1 MQDIL
6 FNFFLTS
13 LSVSCLIPFVSICFM
28 LFKNRLSVRSKY
40 YIWIGVILSLLL
52 PFRPAFSL
60 GLIEVQPPAPLLPA
74 TRPPQLESAPIEAS
88 GTPLATSAWSFNLM
102 HVILLVWLIGVFVYL
117 GRQLYSYF
125 KFRTML
131 KRWGDPV
138 EDLAIWENLAEM
150 QALVG
155 VKREIGLIYCPL
167 VHSPLLFG
175 FRKPTI
181 VLPELDYT
189 EEEFSLIFHHEL
201 VHYKHGDVYVSL
213 LAMFIKSLYWYNPLV
228 RFASKELLEAGE
240 MYCDATVLAQQ
251 DVSYRIFYGETILTM
266 IDRSKKNQVALTTCF
281 YSNRFNLK
289 RRILAIMDNRY
300 PIRFLSV
307 LAILGVA
314 ALVLLSRSVFVMA
327 QPPANQVAE
336 NQISE
341 PRISS
346 NQARDYA
353 LAEAGLMLDQVQ
365 ALEIELSQGRYF
377 IAFQNQNSVYQYQNS
392 SKDGKIL
399 RVHETNQVMVS
410 NSQSSVSI
418 TSSEQVSTQ
427 TSSSESAQAPSIFRP
442 LLNVQSFF
450 KDGDDDESEDKDDI
464 DDPDDPDDP
473 DLDD

>member
-74 TRPPQLESAPIEAS
+74 PRPPQLESAPIEAS
-88 GTPLATSAWSFNLM
+88 GMPLAASAWSFNLM
-102 HVILLVWLIGVFVYL
+102 HVILLVWLLGVFVYL

-138 EDLAIWENLAEM
+138 EDLAIWETLAEM
-150 QALVG
+150 QDLVG

-314 ALVLLSRSVFVMA
+314 TLVLLSRSVFVMA
-327 QPPANQVAE
+327 QPPANQVADS
-336 NQISE
+336 QISE
-341 PRISS
+341 LGVSS

-353 LAEAGLMLDQVQ
+353 LAEAGLTLDQVQ
-365 ALEIELSQGRYF
+365 ALEIELSQDRYF
-377 IAFQNQNSVYQYQNS
+377 VAFQYQNTIYQYQIS
-392 SKDGKIL
+392 LIDGQIL
-399 RVHETNQVMVS
+399 RVHETNQVLVS
-410 NSQSSVSI
+410 NSQPSESVAG
-418 TSSEQVSTQ
+418 SEHVASQ
-427 TSSSESAQAPSIFRP
+427 TSNAESSQAPSVFRP
-442 LLNVQSFF
+442 LLNVQSIL
-450 KDGDDDESEDKDDI
+450 KDSDDDESDDKDDTDDS
-464 DDPDDPDDP
+464 DDPDDPDV
-473 DLDD
+473 DD

>member
-327 QPPANQVAE
+327 QPPANQVVE
-336 NQISE
+336 NHISE

-346 NQARDYA
+346 DQARDYA
-353 LAEAGLMLDQVQ
+353 LAEAGLTPDQVQ
-365 ALEIELSQGRYF
+365 ALEIELSQDRYF
-377 IAFQNQNSVYQYQNS
+377 VSFQYQNSVYQYQIS
-392 SKDGKIL
+392 VMDGQIL
-399 RVHETNQVMVS
+399 RVYETNQVMVS
-410 NSQSSVSI
+410 NSQTSASI
-418 TSSEQVSTQ
+418 TSSEQAGSQTPSSESTQ
-427 TSSSESAQAPSIFRP
+427 TPSIFRP

-450 KDGDDDESEDKDDI
+450 KYGDDDESEEKDDI

>member
-1 MQDIL
+1 
-6 FNFFLTS
+6 
-13 LSVSCLIPFVSICFM
+13 
-28 LFKNRLSVRSKY
+28 
-40 YIWIGVILSLLL
+40 
-52 PFRPAFSL
+52 
-60 GLIEVQPPAPLLPA
+60 
-74 TRPPQLESAPIEAS
+74 
-88 GTPLATSAWSFNLM
+88 
-102 HVILLVWLIGVFVYL
+102 
-117 GRQLYSYF
+117 
-125 KFRTML
+125 ML

-138 EDLAIWENLAEM
+138 EDLVIWENLAEM

-327 QPPANQVAE
+327 QPPANQVVE
-336 NQISE
+336 NHTSE

-346 NQARDYA
+346 DQARDYA
-353 LAEAGLMLDQVQ
+353 LAEAGLTLDQVQ
-365 ALEIELSQGRYF
+365 ALEIELSQDRYF
-377 IAFQNQNSVYQYQNS
+377 VAFQYQNS
-392 SKDGKIL
+392 IYQYQISVMDGQIL
-399 RVHETNQVMVS
+399 RVYETNQVMVS
-410 NSQSSVSI
+410 NSQTSASI
-418 TSSEQVSTQ
+418 TSSEQASSQ
-427 TSSSESAQAPSIFRP
+427 TPSSESAQTPSIFRP

>member
-60 GLIEVQPPAPLLPA
+60 GLIEVQPPAQLLPA

-88 GTPLATSAWSFNLM
+88 GMPLAASAWSFNLM
-102 HVILLVWLIGVFVYL
+102 HVILLVWLLGVFVYL

-138 EDLAIWENLAEM
+138 EDLVIWENLAEM

-314 ALVLLSRSVFVMA
+314 
-327 QPPANQVAE
+327 
-336 NQISE
+336 
-341 PRISS
+341 
-346 NQARDYA
+346 
-353 LAEAGLMLDQVQ
+353 
-365 ALEIELSQGRYF
+365 
-377 IAFQNQNSVYQYQNS
+377 
-392 SKDGKIL
+392 KW
-399 RVHETNQVMVS
+399 
-410 NSQSSVSI
+410 
-418 TSSEQVSTQ
+418 
-427 TSSSESAQAPSIFRP
+427 
-442 LLNVQSFF
+442 
-450 KDGDDDESEDKDDI
+450 
-464 DDPDDPDDP
+464 
-473 DLDD
+473 

>member
-1 MQDIL
+1 MQDLL

-327 QPPANQVAE
+327 QPPANQVVE
-336 NQISE
+336 NHTSE

-346 NQARDYA
+346 DQARDYA
-353 LAEAGLMLDQVQ
+353 LAEAGLTLDQVQ
-365 ALEIELSQGRYF
+365 ALEIELSQDRYF
-377 IAFQNQNSVYQYQNS
+377 VAFQYQNS
-392 SKDGKIL
+392 IYQYQISVIDGQIL

-410 NSQSSVSI
+410 NSQTSASI
-418 TSSEQVSTQ
+418 TSSEQAGSQTPSSESTQ
-427 TSSSESAQAPSIFRP
+427 TPSIFRP

-450 KDGDDDESEDKDDI
+450 KYGDDDESEDKDDI

>member
-1 MQDIL
+1 MQDLL

-13 LSVSCLIPFVSICFM
+13 LSVSCLIPLVSICFM

-52 PFRPAFSL
+52 PFRPAFNL
-60 GLIEVQPPAPLLPA
+60 GLIEVQPPAPLLP
-74 TRPPQLESAPIEAS
+74 TSAPAHMGSTPIEAS
-88 GTPLATSAWSFNLM
+88 GASVPTSAWSFNIL
-102 HVILLVWLIGVFVYL
+102 HAILLVWLLGVLVYL
-117 GRQLYSYF
+117 
-125 KFRTML
+125 
-131 KRWGDPV
+131 
-138 EDLAIWENLAEM
+138 EDLAIWETLAEM
-150 QALVG
+150 QDLVG

-314 ALVLLSRSVFVMA
+314 TLVLLSRSVFVMA
-327 QPPANQVAE
+327 QPPANQVADS
-336 NQISE
+336 QISE
-341 PRISS
+341 LGVSS

-353 LAEAGLMLDQVQ
+353 LAEAGLTLDQVQ
-365 ALEIELSQGRYF
+365 ALEIELSQDRYF
-377 IAFQNQNSVYQYQNS
+377 VAFQYQNTIYQYQISVIN
-392 SKDGKIL
+392 GQIL
-399 RVHETNQVMVS
+399 RVHETNQVLVS
-410 NSQSSVSI
+410 NSQPSESVA
-418 TSSEQVSTQ
+418 SSEHVASQASNAE
-427 TSSSESAQAPSIFRP
+427 SSQAPSVFRP
-442 LLNVQSFF
+442 LFNVQSIL
-450 KDGDDDESEDKDDI
+450 KDSDDDESDDNDDM

-473 DLDD
+473 DVDD